1 MNSLYKEKI
10 KGLKKEAHKITE
22 VKFKH
27 KTYYEAALFWGVSA
41 KEVEVFFKE
50 QEELASVSGLHSY
63 TTTFAGYEAAGM
75 MAFSDDKLY
84 QITNLI
90 EIETSND
97 NKYIDAYFEIK
108 ALLTKKYG
116 APTSEAE
123 YLEGSYDKYF
133 PRGTYAGQA
142 ISLGKGVYQ
151 SRFQCNGEDN
161 KYIHLGLSGD
171 NYKISLNLSYVD
183 RAFSES
189 LESKEKKK
197 LDDF

>member
-1 MNSLYKEKI
+1 MYHDRRQYGSLDLY
-10 KGLKKEAHKITE
+10 
-22 VKFKH
+22 
-27 KTYYEAALFWGVSA
+27 VSDPGSS
-41 KEVEVFFKE
+41 
-50 QEELASVSGLHSY
+50 QSTSY

-171 NYKISLNLSYVD
+171 NYKISLNLSLQISK
-183 RAFSES
+183 SE
-189 LESKEKKK
+189 LK
-197 LDDF
+197 LPPFFLLLIFLFLIELFLFEIL